1 MISLFVTLAVCY
13 IGWMAVALVIQ
24 GRMIFPGAWMLEAGP
39 QPSLASGATVLTRDI
54 GDGRTVE
61 AFFVP
66 PSRVWQGPAPLVVIF
81 HGNGELI
88 DECLSEAQA
97 LAIEGFAVL
106 LPEYRGYGRSQGSP
120 GKSAIAEDAAYF
132 VDLAAADPR
141 VNRTKMIYI
150 GRSLGG
156 AVAADLANTRPP
168 KALVLESTFT
178 DMALMFRRAFLPPFV
193 VRHPYKT
200 AEALRGYNGA
210 LLIIHGSDDKVVP
223 PSHSK
228 ALARLR
234 PDARHFEPESGH
246 YPSIS
251 WPQYDA
257 TLRQFLGDSGLL
269 PKAPVSPAEESA
281 E

>member
-1 MISLFVTLAVCY
+1 VISLLITLVVCY
-13 IGWMAVALVIQ
+13 TVWMGVALVIQ

-39 QPSLASGATVLTRDI
+39 EPSPASGATVLRRDI
-54 GDGRTVE
+54 GDGRSVE
-61 AFFVP
+61 AIFVP
-66 PSRVWQGPAPLVVIF
+66 PVRVWQGPAPLIVIF

-88 DECLSEAQA
+88 DDYLSEAQA

-120 GKSAIAEDAAYF
+120 GKSRITDDAAHF
-132 VDLAAADPR
+132 VDLVAADAR
-141 VNRTKMIYI
+141 VDQARTIYI

-156 AVAADLANTRPP
+156 AVAADLARTRPP

-178 DMALMFRRAFLPPFV
+178 DMASMFRRAFLPPFV
-193 VRHPYKT
+193 VRHPYDT
-200 AEALRGYNGA
+200 AEVLREYNGD
-210 LLIIHGSDDKVVP
+210 LLIIHGSGDKVVP
-223 PSHSK
+223 PSHSN

-234 PDARHFEPESGH
+234 PDARYFEPVSGH

-251 WPQYDA
+251 WSEYDS
-257 TLRQFLGDSGLL
+257 TLSQFLGDSGLL
-269 PKAPVSPAEESA
+269 PKAPASPAEESA